1 MIINISS
8 TTDLVINNNAL
19 NLHHN
24 WSPERAMT
32 FSKNLVINES
42 GNKNSDAI
50 FGPILMVTL
59 YLLGRQLR

>member
-1 MIINISS
+1 MHW
-8 TTDLVINNNAL
+8 TYK
-19 NLHHN
+19 
-24 WSPERAMT
+24 SPERAMT